1 MTASTDAREPRSD
14 LARVALVTGGGKG
27 VGAAIARALS
37 ADGMRVAVMGRDRAA
52 LERTAA
58 SFGGLVVEADVAN
71 AASLDGGLAHV
82 RDAFGPVSVLVHNAG
97 IAPSAPLK
105 ATDDATWDHTMAVN
119 VTAAFRLARALVPG
133 MVSAGWGRVINI
145 ASVAGLT
152 GFAYTT
158 AYCASKHALVGLT
171 RALAAELARTQVT
184 VNAVC
189 PGFLET
195 EMTERTVAT
204 IMAKTGRSAADA
216 RGALEEVSPQRR
228 LFQVEEVAHVVRML
242 CAEDARGI
250 HGQAISVCGGQV
262 MR

>member
-1 MTASTDAREPRSD
+1 MVAHTASPT
-14 LARVALVTGGGKG
+14 RVALVTGGGKG
-27 VGAAIARALS
+27 VGAAIAHAL
-37 ADGMRVAVMGRDRAA
+37 AGGGMKVALMGRDRVA
-52 LERTAA
+52 LERTAKA
-58 SFGGLVVEADVAN
+58 CGGLVVVADVTD
-71 AASLDGGLAHV
+71 AAAIDRGLGEV
-82 RDAFGPVSVLVHNAG
+82 RDALGSIDVLVHNAG

-105 ATDDATWDHTMAVN
+105 GTTDEAWELTMAVN
-119 VTAAFRLARALVPG
+119 VTAAFRLSRALVPA
-133 MVSAGWGRVINI
+133 MVDAGWGRIVNV

-152 GFAYTT
+152 GFAYTS

-171 RALAAELARTQVT
+171 RALAAELARTRVT

-195 EMTERTVAT
+195 EMTERTVAN
-204 IMAKTGRSAADA
+204 ISAKTGRSREDA
-216 RGALEEVSPQRR
+216 RRALEEVSPQRR
-228 LFQVEEVAHVVRML
+228 LFQVEEVAHVVSML

>member
-1 MTASTDAREPRSD
+1 MPVATSTP
-14 LARVALVTGGGKG
+14 RVALVTGGGKG
-27 VGAAIARALS
+27 VGAAIAKALA
-37 ADGMRVAVMGRDRAA
+37 ADGFHVALMGRDRAA
-52 LERTAA
+52 LDKTATPLGA
-58 SFGGLVVEADVAN
+58 FVVEADIAD
-71 AASLDGGLAHV
+71 AASLDRGLAHL
-82 RDAFGPVSVLVHNAG
+82 REALGPVAVLVHNAG

-105 ATDDATWDHTMAVN
+105 ATDDATWERTMAVN
-119 VTAAFRLARALVPG
+119 VTAAFRLSRALVPG
-133 MVSAGWGRVINI
+133 MVEAGWGRVINI

-204 IMAKTGRSAADA
+204 ITGKTGRSAADA
-216 RGALEEVSPQRR
+216 RRALEEVSPQRR

>member
-1 MTASTDAREPRSD
+1 
-14 LARVALVTGGGKG
+14 
-27 VGAAIARALS
+27 
-37 ADGMRVAVMGRDRAA
+37 
-52 LERTAA
+52 
-58 SFGGLVVEADVAN
+58 
-71 AASLDGGLAHV
+71 
-82 RDAFGPVSVLVHNAG
+82 
-97 IAPSAPLK
+97 
-105 ATDDATWDHTMAVN
+105 MAVN
-119 VTAAFRLARALVPG
+119 VTAAFRLARAVVPA
-133 MVSAGWGRVINI
+133 MVDAGWGRIINI

-152 GFAYTT
+152 GFAYTS

-171 RALAAELARTQVT
+171 RALAAELSRTRVT

-195 EMTERTVAT
+195 EMTERTIAT
-204 IMAKTGRSAADA
+204 ITAKTGRSADEA
-216 RGALEEVSPQRR
+216 RRALEEVSPQRR

>member
-1 MTASTDAREPRSD
+1 MVSTAVHG
-14 LARVALVTGGGKG
+14 RVALVTGGGKG
-27 VGAAIARALS
+27 VGAAIAHAL
-37 ADGMRVAVMGRDRAA
+37 ATDGMRVALMGRDVAA

-58 SFGGLVVEADVAN
+58 TCSGLVVEADVTDS
-71 AASLDGGLAHV
+71 AAIDRGLAHV
-82 RDAFGPVSVLVHNAG
+82 RDTWGSISVLVHNAG

-105 ATDDATWDHTMAVN
+105 ATDDALWDQTMAVN
-119 VTAAFRLARALVPG
+119 VTAAFRLARAVVPA
-133 MVSAGWGRVINI
+133 MVDAGWGRIINI

-152 GFAYTT
+152 GFAYTS
-158 AYCASKHALVGLT
+158 AYCASKDALVGLT
-171 RALAAELARTQVT
+171 RALAAELSRTRVT

-195 EMTERTVAT
+195 EMTERTIAT
-204 IMAKTGRSAADA
+204 ITAKTGRSADEA
-216 RGALEEVSPQRR
+216 RRALEEVSPQRR

>member
-1 MTASTDAREPRSD
+1 MTLGLTNPPTPH
-14 LARVALVTGGGKG
+14 RVALVTGGGKG
-27 VGAAIARALS
+27 VGAAIAHAL
-37 ADGMRVAVMGRDRAA
+37 ATDGMRVALVGRDRAA
-52 LERTAA
+52 LERTAVA
-58 SFGGLVVEADVAN
+58 CGGLVVEADVTDS
-71 AASLDGGLAHV
+71 AALERGLAQV
-82 RDAFGPVSVLVHNAG
+82 REKWGSIAVLVHNAG

-105 ATDDATWDHTMAVN
+105 ATDDAIWEETMAVN
-119 VTAAFRLARALVPG
+119 VTAAFKLARALVPA
-133 MVSAGWGRVINI
+133 MVEANWGRIINI

-152 GFAYTT
+152 GFAYTS

-171 RALAAELARTQVT
+171 RALAAELAKTRVT

-189 PGFLET
+189 PGFIET
-195 EMTERTVAT
+195 EMTARTIAT
-204 IMAKTGRSAADA
+204 IQGKTGRSAEDA
-216 RGALEEVSPQRR
+216 RRALEEVSPQRR

>member
-1 MTASTDAREPRSD
+1 MASSPAVG
-14 LARVALVTGGGKG
+14 RVALVTGGGKG
-27 VGAAIARALS
+27 VGAAIAHAL
-37 ADGMRVAVMGRDRAA
+37 ATDGMRVALMGRDRMA
-52 LERTAA
+52 LEQTAKA
-58 SFGGLVVEADVAN
+58 CGGLVVLADVTDP
-71 AASLDGGLAHV
+71 AALDRGLTEV
-82 RDAFGPVSVLVHNAG
+82 REAWGSIGVLVHNAG

-105 ATDDATWDHTMAVN
+105 GTTDAMWDETMAVN
-119 VTAAFRLARALVPG
+119 VTAAFRLARALVPA
-133 MVSAGWGRVINI
+133 MVDGGWGRIVNV

-152 GFAYTT
+152 GFAYTS

-171 RALAAELARTQVT
+171 RALAAELARTRVT

-195 EMTERTVAT
+195 EMTERTVANIT
-204 IMAKTGRSAADA
+204 AKTGRSREEA
-216 RGALEEVSPQRR
+216 RRALEEVSPQRR

>member
-1 MTASTDAREPRSD
+1 MTAPLPESREAAP
-14 LARVALVTGGGKG
+14 RVALVTGGGKG
-27 VGAAIARALS
+27 VGAAIAHTLA
-37 ADGMRVAVMGRDRAA
+37 ADGMRVALMGRDRAA
-52 LERTAA
+52 LERTASA
-58 SFGGLVVEADVAN
+58 CGGFVVVADVADP
-71 AASLDGGLAHV
+71 AALDRGLAEV
-82 RDAFGPVSVLVHNAG
+82 REACGTVSVLVHNAG

-105 ATDDATWDHTMAVN
+105 ATDDAIWEQTMAIN

-133 MVSAGWGRVINI
+133 MVEAGWGRVINI

-171 RALAAELARTQVT
+171 RALAAELARTRVT

-204 IMAKTGRSAADA
+204 IQGKTGRSAEEA
-216 RGALEEVSPQRR
+216 RRALEEVSPQRR